1 MNLLRFS
8 SFLATVAAD
17 MLSFNRA
24 LNSVAIHVKKSTTMK
39 GGMHSYAFGK
49 YQVWP
54 IISDTVK
61 AKLERKRI
69 RNRQYRN
76 YLIRN

>member
-1 MNLLRFS
+1 MNLFRYS

-24 LNSVAIHVKKSTTMK
+24 LNYVAIHVKKSTAIK
-39 GGMHSYAFGK
+39 GGMHSYAFGQ
-49 YQVWP
+49 YQVRP

-61 AKLERKRI
+61 KKLERKKI
-69 RNRQYRN
+69 RNRRYRN
-76 YLIRN
+76 YLIRD